1 MFVVL
6 RQGYLALLT
15 VLIHE
20 GASQM
25 KRRVLVMNGQRIVQ
39 SDSGEGWRSEKV
51 EKAFN
56 LKAGIYNIYTASPT
70 DKTQASSGVIVH
82 ADKDS
87 VYQRMRKKVIMHS
100 RNDFDRVPG
109 IGSAKRIEYNADGRA
124 VAADSSIRQ
133 ARSRFR

>member
-1 MFVVL
+1 
-6 RQGYLALLT
+6 
-15 VLIHE
+15 
-20 GASQM
+20 M

-70 DKTQASSGVIVH
+70 DKTQASSGVIVY

-87 VYQRMRKKVIMHS
+87 VYQRMGKKVIMHS